1 MEGRENFV
9 FRNRCRLRKV
19 NVKMTLEAR
28 LVQAHVMLQ
37 VVQKNEHGS
46 KFVPLA
52 RYGAYEL
59 RLVEPAV
66 SPVNFLFWIEL
77 FDCSDQ
83 VSVDSGGANDLEE
96 AATIANEFAVRA
108 TELNKGRFG
117 AM

>member
-1 MEGRENFV
+1 V

-19 NVKMTLEAR
+19 SVKMTLEAR

-37 VVQKNEHGS
+37 VISKNEHGS
-46 KFVPLA
+46 KFVSLA
-52 RYGAYEL
+52 RHGAYEV

-96 AATIANEFAVRA
+96 AATIADEFAVRA
-108 TELNKGRFG
+108 TELNRRRFG
-117 AM
+117 PM